1 MMLRWAAVTAAEKLN
16 LTSRRK
22 GQASDPAPA
31 HHSTC
36 FRELIQKTPPPVPS
50 CLLQAAT
57 RTKDSPN
64 VGKVKVVLRVSP
76 TLSDCQGQPPVLRID
91 RAKKRVSVC
100 PLSFVLPDQA
110 EVCAGVLADVIRCV
124 LSGSDG
130 CVLGLG
136 CADVGSWSSMVGSRE
151 SVQKLGLIPCA
162 ISWLYSTIERRREKT
177 WTDLTVSVSAVELC
191 CGEEDTLRDLLGE
204 VVPSLGSIQ
213 DSPKAHIR
221 IQEDP
226 IYGIQLRNH
235 NRVKAPTAERAASL
249 LDAAIAA
256 RRHNDFIT
264 YLSDSSIMFFTLH
277 IQPPRTESSTIGKGC
292 RSRSTK
298 LTMIDV
304 CSGIR
309 GMNKRKP
316 PYLHC
321 LLNQWTFALSLHRGS
336 KLSMLLRDSLAHVN
350 CHTTVIAQ
358 VTDSL
363 AHLQETSCTI
373 QLASRIHRTQKK
385 TKSTSCSP
393 SGRSLTKDYERGP
406 LSLRAFHSTEEVD
419 VDITHFRL
427 RSDERSGS
435 DQSCD
440 TVIQFDSE
448 GLVKSK
454 TAPRLTQPEFV
465 PIIPSLHPNKADV
478 DDPEFTGPGKECLKC
493 DTFAELQER
502 LGCIDGSE
510 TTMDVLKS
518 SSKGPFANS
527 AAADSQPQKQA
538 GQQTSSETTQSSL
551 SQGFGCSQTSVGENP
566 TDGAFPGDTF
576 QREDSGLYDC
586 EECSAT
592 SSSEEL
598 LNQTHSLNVNCHSE
612 LPKHKT
618 INSKDK
624 LSSQEHQVKYQGTAA
639 TSSVAH
645 QTTGKQENP
654 EAADWFKADKRTS
667 PVGKSS
673 PISPSSSCS
682 ASHSLAT
689 SVIFGDAL
697 PNRPTEDVNEM
708 RATITVTVQQ
718 PLDLKGQDELVFS
731 MVEEVTI
738 SGAMKRGRAGGNI
751 ICIRDTT
758 QSQECS
764 QGAASSQPIRI
775 ISNVSDESA
784 STGSSNTNTNSVF
797 PAVAEKTRTDQLQCQ
812 SRKEKRFL
820 PSFINPTL
828 INTDVDCQLDGTKET
843 KRALDVVKEG
853 TAQFELKGSNVKCP
867 DDKVVLEKRSGS
879 AVPQTH
885 GKNSDKV
892 CDPPFIQT
900 SYDPMVWGDSR
911 YCNKTAENK
920 VCGKRPRAADTN
932 HSRDREHVYSSNP
945 RRVPEEGEICS
956 RRVGKDPRRIVVSPG
971 CQENASASI
980 KTGSL
985 PRGWQNAYHHDS
997 YHGGY
1002 MVDNHRDPRGLTSS
1016 TPCSPDVTLKRR
1028 QGRQHFPAN
1037 HSLLVSSSQKH
1048 GTEYKQHVTSA
1059 PRKGAESLFETS
1071 SLRMNNVSGRLKSP
1085 TEDSSRLFS
1094 AKLEQLATRSNSL
1107 GRTPRDLFPTLD
1119 RDSSSTSMR
1128 LNEGEHTL
1136 PRASRSPRKNARS
1149 DQSHH
1154 FFPSEE
1160 PVTQSAKYTHSKL
1173 SAVGKLKMASPKV
1186 RRLSASSIKNLSL
1199 PHKALR
1205 QSVNR
1210 SASLSP
1216 DSKTVSFDQS
1226 STCSSTKS
1234 AIQGFVNG
1242 RISDLLKERPS
1253 SPSSGGLD
1261 EMAALPSPYSR
1272 VTSPRMPDHLSGH
1285 ASDTTSVLSG
1295 DLPPA
1300 MGKTSLYFSSRNS
1313 MVSSGYDSMVR
1324 DSEATGSST
1333 STRDSVS
1340 DRSGSL
1346 LSVARSSRSSRRRD
1360 GTGKKPPTGLSGP
1373 SPQGLNKLVSLYE
1386 SSEMCVCRLR
1396 FQGPACFSA
1405 KLTFLE
1411 HRRQRIS
1418 AVRAKYSNLRRELE
1432 RAKRD
1437 LMLEPTSEVDSL
1449 EHLEALELVSAR
1461 LERRLNLCKAN
1472 IRTKRF
1478 SL

>member
-1 MMLRWAAVTAAEKLN
+1 MFDIL
-16 LTSRRK
+16 
-22 GQASDPAPA
+22 D
-31 HHSTC
+31 H
-36 FRELIQKTPPPVPS
+36 
-50 CLLQAAT
+50 
-57 RTKDSPN
+57 
-64 VGKVKVVLRVSP
+64 
-76 TLSDCQGQPPVLRID
+76 PVL
-91 RAKKRVSVC
+91 
-100 PLSFVLPDQA
+100 Q
-110 EVCAGVLADVIRCV
+110 
-124 LSGSDG
+124 
-130 CVLGLG
+130 
-136 CADVGSWSSMVGSRE
+136 
-151 SVQKLGLIPCA
+151 LILQF
-162 ISWLYSTIERRREKT
+162 IF
-177 WTDLTVSVSAVELC
+177 
-191 CGEEDTLRDLLGE
+191 
-204 VVPSLGSIQ
+204 IQ
-213 DSPKAHIR
+213 
-221 IQEDP
+221 Q
-226 IYGIQLRNH
+226 Q
-235 NRVKAPTAERAASL
+235 
-249 LDAAIAA
+249 
-256 RRHNDFIT
+256 
-264 YLSDSSIMFFTLH
+264 
-277 IQPPRTESSTIGKGC
+277 
-292 RSRSTK
+292 
-298 LTMIDV
+298 
-304 CSGIR
+304 
-309 GMNKRKP
+309 
-316 PYLHC
+316 
-321 LLNQWTFALSLHRGS
+321 
-336 KLSMLLRDSLAHVN
+336 
-350 CHTTVIAQ
+350 
-358 VTDSL
+358 
-363 AHLQETSCTI
+363 
-373 QLASRIHRTQKK
+373 
-385 TKSTSCSP
+385 STSCSP

-427 RSDERSGS
+427 RGDERSGS

-478 DDPEFTGPGKECLKC
+478 DDPEFTALLHELLRIPRLQGERKNEAAVQGNTETLKTDMKGPGKECLKC

-598 LNQTHSLNVNCHSE
+598 LNQTHSLNVNCHTE

-784 STGSSNTNTNSVF
+784 SAGSSNTNTNSVF

-820 PSFINPTL
+820 PSFINPML

-853 TAQFELKGSNVKCP
+853 TAQFELKGSNIKCP

-1119 RDSSSTSMR
+1119 RDSSSTSMSSKGSSKGSIEGDCKGAHKG

-1216 DSKTVSFDQS
+1216 DSKTVSFERTSSFFSSSPPRSFRSVSRTPSQS

-1360 GTGKKPPTGLSGP
+1360 GTGKKPVTMGL
-1373 SPQGLNKLVSLYE
+1373 L
-1386 SSEMCVCRLR
+1386 
-1396 FQGPACFSA
+1396 
-1405 KLTFLE
+1405 
-1411 HRRQRIS
+1411 
-1418 AVRAKYSNLRRELE
+1418 
-1432 RAKRD
+1432 
-1437 LMLEPTSEVDSL
+1437 
-1449 EHLEALELVSAR
+1449 
-1461 LERRLNLCKAN
+1461 
-1472 IRTKRF
+1472 
-1478 SL
+1478 